1 MKSFSEFMTEAAFL
15 MRKTGEN
22 LVTQKNKSGR
32 AGFPG
37 GFGKH
42 EKVNV
47 GGELGSSNPTR
58 HAKAFGGLKKL
69 MRDRVEA
76 KDAVKH
82 LSKHVDHKPMFDE
95 IGAIKEA
102 CGSAHLKVILETGEL
117 QTYDNIRRASHL
129 AMLAGADFIKTSTGK
144 VGVNATLPITLL
156 MLQAVRDW
164 HDEHGIMIG
173 VKPAGGIRTA
183 KDAMKYLVVVK
194 ETAGDAWLSPEY
206 FRFGASSLLNDVLM
220 QRQKLVTGHYSG
232 PDYVSVD

>member
-22 LVTQKNKSGR
+22 LVTHKNKSGR

-95 IGAIKEA
+95 IEAI
-102 CGSAHLKVILETGEL
+102 
-117 QTYDNIRRASHL
+117 AS
-129 AMLAGADFIKTSTGK
+129 DKPNSD
-144 VGVNATLPITLL
+144 
-156 MLQAVRDW
+156 VRN
-164 HDEHGIMIG
+164 
-173 VKPAGGIRTA
+173 
-183 KDAMKYLVVVK
+183 VVK
-194 ETAGDAWLSPEY
+194 HHLRKAGMKNTH
-206 FRFGASSLLNDVLM
+206 LL
-220 QRQKLVTGHYSG
+220 
-232 PDYVSVD
+232 